1 MQTSVG
7 LGFMA
12 VFAVSGSVVLL
23 ANQVNKRLLS
33 DFMKK
38 IEFEIS
44 GYVRS
49 FITIIYLFN
58 FLLLNSSFSL
68 FETGSEKFNSKKKV
82 RFAEDVMEP
91 SSNNKEYRKRSVKCH
106 QMMMNHHLDDSMPLN
121 RLILY
126 KGILQYRALQAQKYS
141 IM

>member
-1 MQTSVG
+1 MQTSIG

-44 GYVRS
+44 
-49 FITIIYLFN
+49 
-58 FLLLNSSFSL
+58 
-68 FETGSEKFNSKKKV
+68 GSEKFNSKKKV